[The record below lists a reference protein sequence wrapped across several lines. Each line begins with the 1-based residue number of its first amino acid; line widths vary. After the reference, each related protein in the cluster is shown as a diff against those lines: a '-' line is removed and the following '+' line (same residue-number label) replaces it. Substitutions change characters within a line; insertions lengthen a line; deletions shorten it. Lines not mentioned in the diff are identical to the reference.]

1 MHVRKKIDQNLIISC
16 WLKLALIEWVARFA
30 KVALGL
36 FILELG
42 MWLFIW
48 CFCNL
53 WEGAWTSN
61 CIWQVTCDY
70 SHVWQVASCNH
81 SCIWQVTNDHSRK
94 WHSLWMENKCQ
105 QNIFSSFDLM
115 YTYLFFTTDMQL
127 IWLPL
132 TWYVDMW

>member
-1 MHVRKKIDQNLIISC
+1 MHVHKKIDQNLIISC
-16 WLKLALIEWVARFA
+16 WLKLALIEWVVGFA
-30 KVALGL
+30 KVALGIL
-36 FILELG
+36 ILELG

-70 SHVWQVASCNH
+70 SCVWQVASCNH
-81 SCIWQVTNDHSRK
+81 SCIWQIICEHSQK

-105 QNIFSSFDLM
+105 QNIFSSFDWM

-132 TWYVDMW
+132 T